1 MYVRALRVVG
11 VYDMFQ
17 IIDNFNL
24 DWPSLRVDD
33 GFLLRHYT
41 LQTALKILLLTDGL
55 NAIYWFP

>member
-1 MYVRALRVVG
+1 MYVQALRVVG
-11 VYDMFQ
+11 VYDMFWN
-17 IIDNFNL
+17 IDNFNL